1 MFCTKCGSKLVDSAK
16 FCTGCGAPTNQFH
29 QEKQTAQPSNHEIT
43 EQVQPEEIFR
53 AVQQEAAP
61 EQPAQVEEKSQ
72 PVQQEAAPEQ
82 PAQPEEIFQPEQQAA
97 APEQPVQPVEI
108 FRTEQQE
115 AAPEQPVQPV
125 EMFHQPVQ
133 QQGTFPQ
140 QPFNQMMTGPIPQ
153 VPVTA
158 SQERKQPS
166 SIPAKK
172 NKKKII
178 LIAGIS
184 AAVIVICGGLG
195 FFLYQNN
202 IKNQAKNVIAYF
214 EDGEFDK
221 SVDLY
226 DKYSGKQKAFDHK
239 VEEELLNRVE
249 LIKADYLSEKLDYAS
264 AEEKLHRL
272 EEFDIDDLEDSVEEV
287 TEFIDMIYLS
297 RENYKAGKEYFDLG
311 DYASAIVKY
320 SSVVKE
326 DKKYYDLAVKELES
340 AQQQE
345 EQRQEEERLN
355 GLRDQA
361 LADAEYYAGYY
372 DYTSAITAIEQGLS
386 EIPGDQVLT
395 DQLAAYKMQQELT
408 QKVINI
414 TSTRYDNTYS
424 DQGKD
429 IMTVAMEFPF
439 LEGDSPA
446 YASINSAIEQL
457 KNDYIEYGES
467 MADIAKGVAADEYFY
482 AYSLD
487 VSYSV
492 KYNQNGILCI
502 MMEGYDYT
510 GGAHGYP
517 IRNVMTFDLA
527 TGMQLGLGDL
537 MATDEYT
544 FGSYVTTEFNRMF
557 SEGLTMYWEDAPQI
571 VQNSTESFY
580 TMNYY
585 ITENEIV
592 IFYYP
597 YDLAS
602 YADGFVEVVIPYAG
616 NEWMFKYLQ

>member
-1 MFCTKCGSKLVDSAK
+1 MFCTKCGSKLDDTAK
-16 FCTGCGAPTNQFH
+16 FCTGCGAPTNQMH
-29 QEKQTAQPSNHEIT
+29 QETQAVQPSNQEIN
-43 EQVQPEEIFR
+43 VYQP
-53 AVQQEAAP
+53 VQQE
-61 EQPAQVEEKSQ
+61 QMFQQ
-72 PVQQEAAPEQ
+72 PVQQEATPEQ
-82 PAQPEEIFQPEQQAA
+82 PVQQEQMIRQPEQQET
-97 APEQPVQPVEI
+97 APEQPVQP
-108 FRTEQQE
+108 EQMFQ
-115 AAPEQPVQPV
+115 QPI
-125 EMFHQPVQ
+125 Q

-153 VPVTA
+153 MPISAPQV
-158 SQERKQPS
+158 QKQPS
-166 SIPAKK
+166 SIPVKK
-172 NKKKII
+172 SKKKII

-184 AAVIVICGGLG
+184 AAVIVICGGVG

-214 EDGEFDK
+214 EDGDFDK

-226 DKYSGKQKAFDHK
+226 DKYSGKQKTFDNK
-239 VEEELLNRVE
+239 VEEELLNKVE
-249 LIKADYLSEKLDYAS
+249 LIKEDYLSEKLDYAS
-264 AEEKLHRL
+264 AEEQLHRL
-272 EEFDIDDLEDSVEEV
+272 EEYDIDDLEDSIEEV
-287 TEFIDMIYLS
+287 SEFVNMIYLS
-297 RENYKAGKEYFDLG
+297 RENYKEGKEYFDLG

-320 SSVVKE
+320 SSVAKE
-326 DKKYYDLAVKELES
+326 DKKYYDLAVKEMES
-340 AQQQE
+340 AQNLE

-355 GLRDQA
+355 GIRDQA

-372 DYTSAITAIEQGLS
+372 DYVSAITAIEQGLS

-408 QKVINI
+408 QKVMTIS
-414 TSTRYDNTYS
+414 STRYDNVYS

-429 IMTVAMEFPF
+429 VMTVAMEFPF

-467 MADIAKGVAADEYFY
+467 MADTAKEFAADEYFY

-487 VSYSV
+487 MSYTV

-502 MMEGYDYT
+502 MLEGYDYT

-527 TGMQLGLGDL
+527 TGNQLGLSDL

-544 FGSYVTTEFNRMF
+544 FGSYVTAEFNRMF
-557 SEGLTMYWEDAPQI
+557 SEGVTMYWDDAPQT